1 MFAFA
6 AWWRRHWERTGIME
20 IELADDMPDGWKR
33 WIDWHKVIAPDNGVE
48 IEALESDHGRN
59 LGYVRLIG
67 RRSAQVRLKNKSCP
81 CPHTTQRS
89 LCCAALS
96 ATVEIEIVWQ

>member
-1 MFAFA
+1 
-6 AWWRRHWERTGIME
+6 ME

-67 RRSAQVRLKNKSCP
+67 RRSTQVKFEEQILSVP
-81 CPHTTQRS
+81 TQYTKKLLLRDS
-89 LCCAALS
+89 ES
-96 ATVEIEIVWQ
+96 